1 MLQKIEFVFLK
12 ETSVI
17 EECFF
22 NDRDIM
28 KHGII
33 IGNFKYRYLE
43 LTQCSNQ
50 RTQVDEFA
58 ILYLINSKVLISV
71 PVQLVD
77 C

>member
-1 MLQKIEFVFLK
+1 
-12 ETSVI
+12 
-17 EECFF
+17 
-22 NDRDIM
+22 M

-77 C
+77 CWGGIVSAITSQSVYRFNWTKAADL